1 MTPLV
6 LIHGLMGGS
15 RQWQGQIEALS
26 GVACIALDLPGFGEN
41 ADVAPLSDIDGF
53 ARWALATLSERG
65 VRQFHLLG
73 HSMGGMVAQQMVSVA
88 PERVISLVLYGTGA
102 QGVLPGRFETIETSK
117 ARAQAD
123 GAQSTARRIAA
134 TWFLER
140 EDAPAYASCAQIAQA
155 SSIGAILGGLDAMNG
170 WSGTAHLGRI
180 TAPTL
185 VVCGDHDR
193 TYSWEQTQALWRGI
207 AGADLA
213 VLPHCSHAAH
223 LEKPAL
229 FNAVLQG
236 FLSDQSSGRMI
247 SNTSRT
253 AV

>member
-1 MTPLV
+1 VTPLV
-6 LIHGLMGGS
+6 LVHGLMGGS
-15 RQWQGQIEALS
+15 RQWQAQIEAMT

-41 ADVAPLSDIDGF
+41 AQRESLCDICGF
-53 ARWALATLSERG
+53 ADWALDTLG
-65 VRQFHLLG
+65 AQGITQFHLLG
-73 HSMGGMVAQQMVSVA
+73 HSMGGMVAQQMVALA
-88 PERVISLVLYGTGA
+88 PERVASLVLYGTGA

-123 GAQSTARRIAA
+123 GAQATARRIAA

-140 EDAPAYASCAQIAQA
+140 EKAPAYPLCAQIAQA
-155 SSIGAILGGLDAMNG
+155 SSMEAILGGLDAMNG
-170 WSGTAHLGRI
+170 WSGTAHLAQI
-180 TAPTL
+180 AAPTL

-193 TYSWEQTQALWRGI
+193 TYSWEQTQTLWRGI

-213 VLPHCSHAAH
+213 VLPRCSHAAH

-229 FNAVLQG
+229 FNAILDD
-236 FLSDQSSGRMI
+236 FLGAQSSGRMI